1 MLAGTV
7 EGDDR
12 VSGTSVA
19 SAPRPQWTELS
30 YGRTGGQYHL
40 GLVGVLF
47 GQVLPALSPKVVA
60 VTAHPRYWSFYTW
73 LLWEFW
79 DSDRPKTRPEWEQ
92 FEFARESLFSIGAA
106 GGLCGQPEHNTVEGG
121 IVGSNTTAAVAASGG
136 PYEIPVPFLGDKQ
149 GGYGAQYA
157 GSLAEAGLTVLAST
171 KPGLDV
177 DAPLPFGVRI
187 AEHFRDTVVDTAYY
201 QQQFALDETVVSRHD
216 LVEFMRRA
224 CMCQLRKEAGY
235 ERDLLRDAFVSG
247 EDGQRQL
254 ATFQLYVDIAQQTD
268 GVEVDEQMFRE
279 LVYFRRVGDV
289 TFTPRGVTGDV
300 ARHWRLFQLRYYF
313 TYALDR
319 LWQWTVEW
327 SQGRGQPT
335 VAVGTII
342 AAAGAA
348 LDAAPPLGSAP
359 LSQWSAYVRQ
369 TAAVDGT
376 QADGLWPR
384 VEQHD
389 EQALMG
395 RAATLT
401 ADDPAVVRVCLQLLA
416 LVMERLEDWPKDDID
431 GELLDAGGVD
441 RIALRRFKR
450 QWDSWL
456 ADQASARSAIGWLL
470 ETNVIDQHI
479 RIAYAKLPNYD
490 TLRFSREGAHLR
502 LHDRVADISLVG
514 ARFGALS
521 TVVHELGYTGAF
533 SRASHA
539 PTDDGLAL
547 LEQGSES

>member
-1 MLAGTV
+1 
-7 EGDDR
+7 
-12 VSGTSVA
+12 
-19 SAPRPQWTELS
+19 
-30 YGRTGGQYHL
+30 L

-60 VTAHPRYWSFYTW
+60 ITAHPRYWSFYAW

-79 DSDRPKTRPEWEQ
+79 ESDRPKTRSEWER

-106 GGLCGQPEHNTVEGG
+106 GGLCGHPEHKTVEGG
-121 IVGSNTTAAVAASGG
+121 IVGSNTTTALAASGG
-136 PYEIPVPFLGDKQ
+136 PYEIPVPFLGNKQ

-171 KPGLDV
+171 QPKLDV
-177 DAPLPFGVRI
+177 DAPLPVGVSI
-187 AEHFRDTVVDTAYY
+187 AKRFRDTVIDAAYY
-201 QQQFALDETVVSRHD
+201 QQQFALDEAAVSRHD
-216 LVEFMRRA
+216 LAEFMRRA
-224 CMCQLRKEAGY
+224 CMCQLRTDAGY

-254 ATFQLYVDIAQQTD
+254 ATFQLYVDIARQTN
-268 GVEVDEQMFRE
+268 GAEVDEQMFRE
-279 LVYFRRVGDV
+279 LVYFRSVGDV
-289 TFTPRGVTGDV
+289 TFTPGGVTGDA

-319 LWQWTVEW
+319 LWQWTVDW
-327 SQGRGQPT
+327 SQGQGQPT
-335 VAVGTII
+335 IAVSTIITAVGK
-342 AAAGAA
+342 A
-348 LDAAPPLGSAP
+348 LDTASPLGSAP
-359 LSQWSAYVRQ
+359 LSQWGAYVRQ

-376 QADGLWPR
+376 HADGLWPR
-384 VEQHD
+384 VDQHD
-389 EQALMG
+389 EQALMD
-395 RAATLT
+395 RAAAL
-401 ADDPAVVRVCLQLLA
+401 APDDPAVVRVCLQLLA
-416 LVMERLEDWPKDDID
+416 LVMERLEGWPNGDID

-450 QWDSWL
+450 QWHSWL
-456 ADQASARSAIGWLL
+456 ADQASAQFVIGRLL